1 MNKKDYLGLDGFV
14 WWIGVVE
21 DRGDPAKIGRCKVRI
36 FGWHNPDLAE
46 LPTADLPWAHP
57 MLPVNNDAHF
67 APKEGEFVCGF
78 FLDGEYGQNPVIMG
92 VLPGIPSSD
101 INYSFGFS
109 DQRQDLSRSPRKVKS
124 RKYKKDGTGV
134 EIENDEPKKYP
145 DLPDEPTSSRFTRNE
160 NIGETMISDRKKN
173 LVEVPIAGGGSWKEP
188 PPAYNAEYPHNK
200 ATETESGHIIEI
212 DDTPDWER
220 IHIAHRTGTFQEM
233 YPSGTKVEKVVK
245 NNYQIIMGDD
255 NIYVMGQVNITVDG
269 AAKIKVKGD
278 AQIQSDCSIDMTA
291 KKDIKLNALGS
302 LKLSGTQVAISS
314 LAATRVNGG
323 FLLDVDA
330 PIVLVGKS
338 GLAISDDFLPSPSAG
353 GGGGG
358 GGGEAVAEGAAAATT
373 AAGEAAANVSKLTEA
388 LGAVATLANIP
399 GLGMIAALPQLS
411 NIESLTSSLTDIA
424 DISSKLGDLNEITA
438 DLNQLSKLTEITD
451 QLEQVDQLKEVT
463 SQLEKV
469 KEVSSTLKEAT
480 KLKNATDQLKK
491 VSEATKDL
499 KKIGDIGKLLDQ
511 VNEFSSLPVI
521 SDKIPKLS
529 KAITVLDELNN
540 LNNNSE
546 NIQALANAPSTQKI
560 LEISEKIS
568 QLPTDLSQVSG
579 FDSGLKGLNSF
590 SEGLTKV
597 GSDIE
602 SISKLTKDVGN
613 FQELAP
619 LSKGF
624 ENLDKNLGELKGL
637 TNKLSGAA
645 ADAAK
650 IPDITK
656 GLTNP
661 ADITKF
667 SNFENQLAPLSAGLS
682 GITDGTTLAAGAI
695 NAGAKCGNPSAGFI
709 EPTPTDTSGFYFD
722 AGETGAAE
730 YIQKQI
736 NNGVYNANELKDIA
750 TTDSDITPP
759 RIVQP
764 TKPTSDIDET
774 ESGFDD
780 NMMISKYYTL
790 GDVSSKATVI
800 KQKVIPQRGLS
811 EGKIVGN
818 LQLLAQNCLDPIKE
832 KYPNVI
838 VTNAFRKPQG
848 TSAGRSQHETGQ
860 AADLQFSGATKQ
872 DYYDIVLWIRDNVPH
887 DQLLLEYKTFG
898 TGLPW
903 IHISFNSEGNR
914 TASLSNLKNATFN
927 NHRLYRKGYH
937 RLA

>member
-21 DRGDPAKIGRCKVRI
+21 DRNDPAKIGRCKVRI
-36 FGWHNPDLAE
+36 FGWHSPDLTE
-46 LPTADLPWAHP
+46 IPTADLPWAHP

-67 APKEGEFVCGF
+67 APKEGEYVCGF

-92 VLPGIPSSD
+92 VLPGITPGEV
-101 INYSFGFS
+101 NYSFGFS
-109 DQRQDLSRSPRKVKS
+109 DQRQDLSRSPRKVKK
-124 RKYKKDGTGV
+124 RTYKKDGTGV
-134 EIENDEPKKYP
+134 EIENEDPKKYP
-145 DLPDEPTSSRFTRNE
+145 EYPEEPSSSRFTRNE
-160 NIGETMISDRKKN
+160 NIGETLLSDRKKN

-200 ATETESGHIIEI
+200 ATETESGHVIEI

-278 AQIQSDCSIDMTA
+278 AQIQSDCSIDLTA
-291 KKDIKLNALGS
+291 KKDIKLNAKGS
-302 LKLSGTQVAISS
+302 LKLSGTQVSISS

-358 GGGEAVAEGAAAATT
+358 GGEETVVDGAAAATN
-373 AAGEAAANVSKLTEA
+373 AAGEAAGDVSKLSEA
-388 LGAVATLANIP
+388 LGGVSKLANIP
-399 GLGMIAALPQLS
+399 GLEMITELPALS
-411 NIESLTSSLTDIA
+411 EIESLTNGLTDIA
-424 DISSKLGDLNEITA
+424 DISSQLGDLNEITA
-438 DLNQLSKLTEITD
+438 DLGQLSKLTEITD
-451 QLEQVDQLKEVT
+451 QLENVEELKEVT

-469 KEVSSTLKEAT
+469 KEVSNTLKDAT

-491 VSEATKDL
+491 VSDATKQL
-499 KKIGDIGKLLDQ
+499 KKVNDLGKLLDK
-511 VNEFSSLPVI
+511 VNEFSSLPLI
-521 SDKIPKLS
+521 SEKVPKLS

-540 LNNNSE
+540 LNNNAE
-546 NIQALANAPSTQKI
+546 NIQTLAAAPSTQKI
-560 LEISEKIS
+560 LEISEKINE
-568 QLPTDLSQVSG
+568 LPTDLSQISG
-579 FDSGLKGLNSF
+579 FDAGLKGLTGF

-602 SISKLTKDVGN
+602 SISKLTKDIGN

-637 TNKLSGAA
+637 TGKLSGAA
-645 ADAAK
+645 LDAGN

-661 ADITKF
+661 ADIIKF
-667 SNFENQLAPLSAGLS
+667 SNFENQLAPLSEGLS
-682 GITDGTTLAAGAI
+682 GITDGTTLAAGII

-709 EPTPTDTSGFYFD
+709 EPTPTDISGFYFD
-722 AGETGAAE
+722 AGERGATE
-730 YIQKQI
+730 FIQKQI

-750 TTDSDITPP
+750 TTESDLTPP
-759 RIVQP
+759 KLVA
-764 TKPTSDIDET
+764 PTSTQSSINENET
-774 ESGFDD
+774 QFDD
-780 NMMISKYYTL
+780 NMMISKYFTL
-790 GDVSSKATVI
+790 GDVSSKAVAI
-800 KQKVIPQRGLS
+800 KQAVVSQRGLS
-811 EGKIVGN
+811 KGKIVGN

-832 KYPNVI
+832 KYPNLTI
-838 VTNAFRKPQG
+838 TNAFRKPQG
-848 TSAGRSQHETGQ
+848 TAAGRSQHEIGQ
-860 AADLQFSGATKQ
+860 AADLQFSGVSKQ

-903 IHISFNSEGNR
+903 VHISFNPEGNR
-914 TASLSNLKNATFN
+914 SASLANLKNATFN